1 MRRGPKPTGYGQHGL
16 TAQVLCVLQRMSGSA
31 FTAKQVASS
40 LQKPKDAKTISML
53 LARLAKHGQAFRI
66 APGVYSDT
74 RVIRQPLFDLESY
87 TV

>member
-1 MRRGPKPTGYGQHGL
+1 MPRGPKPTGYGQYGL
-16 TAQVLCVLQRMSGSA
+16 TAQVLGVLRRMSGSA

-40 LQKPKDAKTISML
+40 LQKPEEAKTISML

-74 RVIRQPLFDLESY
+74 RVIRQTLFDLESY